1 MAEDQEM
8 AKEGTSRLAGR
19 RILIVDDEEDTLD
32 ACSQILAKEGCSV
45 DTSSDAPAA
54 LEMAKKGVYDLVVAD
69 VKMPRMDGL
78 QLLKALKRM
87 DATLE
92 VVMITGYATVEM
104 AVECMKA
111 GAYDYLP
118 KPFMPDEL
126 RLIIRKAIENQEL
139 IHENIQL
146 KEMLQRDGGSVI
158 IGQSNEM
165 EEVFDLLDRVAA
177 TDSTVLILGET
188 GTGKELAARRIHQR
202 SKRAGNA
209 FIPVNCAAIPP
220 ALLESELFGHER
232 GAFTGALRR
241 KKGSFELADSG
252 TLFLDEIGDLSLELQ
267 AKLMRAIQHKEIT
280 TVGSEAKIVVDTRI
294 LAATNR
300 DLKRAVAEGEFRE
313 ELYYRLN
320 VVPVTLPPLRNRKE
334 DIPALADHFLK
345 KYSLKHGK
353 PTKGFAPAALELL
366 KDYSWPGNV
375 RELESAIERAIIL
388 EDGQHLGAGN
398 FRQLILSSKGYA
410 PAGPQLP
417 GKDGQLNTMPTL
429 QEVEHNYIMEV
440 LQATRWNRK
449 KASQILGI
457 STVTL
462 WRKVDKS

>member
-1 MAEDQEM
+1 MIKRGEQGPSA
-8 AKEGTSRLAGR
+8 LLGR

-32 ACSQILAKEGCSV
+32 ACSQILSKEGCSV
-45 DTSSDAPAA
+45 DTSCDALTA
-54 LEMAKKGVYDLVVAD
+54 LDKVKKGLYEVVVAD

-78 QLLKALKRM
+78 QLLKAIKRT
-87 DATLE
+87 DPSLE
-92 VVMITGYATVEM
+92 VIMITGYATVEM

-126 RLIIRKAIENQEL
+126 RLLIRKAIANQEL
-139 IHENIQL
+139 INENIQL
-146 KEMLQRDGGSVI
+146 KEMLQGNTGSVI
-158 IGQSNEM
+158 LGESKEM
-165 EEVFDLLDRVAA
+165 EEVFHLLDRVAA

-188 GTGKELAARRIHQR
+188 GTGKELVARRLHQK
-202 SKRAGNA
+202 SGRAGKA
-209 FIPVNCAAIPP
+209 FITVNCAAIP
-220 ALLESELFGHER
+220 ANLLESELFGHER

-241 KKGSFELADSG
+241 KKGSFELADRG

-267 AKLMRAIQHKEIT
+267 AKLMRAIQYKEISP
-280 TVGSEAKIVVDTRI
+280 VGSEAKTIVDTRI

-300 DLKRAVAEGEFRE
+300 DLQRAVAKGEFRE

-320 VVPVTLPPLRNRKE
+320 VVPVVLPPLRSRKG
-334 DIPALADHFLK
+334 DIPVLARHFLS
-345 KYSLKHGK
+345 KYSLKHAK
-353 PTKGFAPAALELL
+353 QAKGFSQAALELL
-366 KDYSWPGNV
+366 NGYSWPGNV

-388 EDGQHLGAGN
+388 EDGEYLGVEN
-398 FRQLILSSKGYA
+398 FRQLIIGSRGYS
-410 PAGPQLP
+410 PDSTHPPEKKRELDSLP
-417 GKDGQLNTMPTL
+417 SL
-429 QEVEHNYIMEV
+429 QEVERNYIMEV